1 MAKAQNK
8 HGKWYSHIFIR
19 RSVSVRHIY
28 KDGDVQQIN
37 SNEQLPK
44 LLYKYLSVADIE
56 HLTRLHDI
64 IENHHIYFPKY
75 DNLNDPLEGAAI
87 DIHNGGYAGYSMY
100 VASDVED
107 PFIAP
112 YKESYRILSLAKS
125 PINPQLWAHYGGNYT
140 GICLCFS
147 TEGCFSSAQKMNY
160 FDQKPIRDVGEEADD
175 DDKKID
181 ALVHEGLLMKQSGW
195 SYEEEWR
202 VLQKESSEFF
212 CFDPKDLVGV
222 IVGHK
227 MPREIQ
233 TIIKGWIPPKV
244 KRMKIWPGVRSFK
257 MKLTDIDYEKD
268 ESGCDGSEV
277 PEIANF
283 EEYLLSK

>member
-1 MAKAQNK
+1 M
-8 HGKWYSHIFIR
+8 
-19 RSVSVRHIY
+19 RHIY

-100 VASDVED
+100 AASDVED

-233 TIIKGWIPPKV
+233 TIIKEWLPPKV

>member
-87 DIHNGGYAGYSMY
+87 DIHNGGYAGYS
-100 VASDVED
+100 
-107 PFIAP
+107 
-112 YKESYRILSLAKS
+112 LSL
-125 PINPQLWAHYGGNYT
+125 IH
-140 GICLCFS
+140 I
-147 TEGCFSSAQKMNY
+147 
-160 FDQKPIRDVGEEADD
+160 
-175 DDKKID
+175 
-181 ALVHEGLLMKQSGW
+181 
-195 SYEEEWR
+195 
-202 VLQKESSEFF
+202 SE
-212 CFDPKDLVGV
+212 PTR
-222 IVGHK
+222 H
-227 MPREIQ
+227 
-233 TIIKGWIPPKV
+233 
-244 KRMKIWPGVRSFK
+244 
-257 MKLTDIDYEKD
+257 
-268 ESGCDGSEV
+268 
-277 PEIANF
+277 
-283 EEYLLSK
+283 